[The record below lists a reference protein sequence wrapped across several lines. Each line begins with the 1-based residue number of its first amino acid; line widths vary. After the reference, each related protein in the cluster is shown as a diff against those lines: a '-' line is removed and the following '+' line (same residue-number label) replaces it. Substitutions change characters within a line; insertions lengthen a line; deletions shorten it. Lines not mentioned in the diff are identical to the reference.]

1 MFTPDDFGKESVV
14 YLRKENRTS
23 FLRLLV
29 LIVLIAAAGLGS
41 LAAQTTGTI
50 LGTLK
55 DQSGA
60 VLPGAEITVTNI
72 DTGITRTAT
81 SGARGEFRISAL
93 AVGTYDIQ
101 AGMTGFQSGVRKGIT
116 LTIGREAVVDFSL
129 QVGNVTEQVTVTGE
143 APLIE
148 TTSAV
153 VGGVVDSKQ
162 MRDIPLNARSFIELA
177 VTATTNTV
185 FAEAGDSSATKGFG
199 RKLAI
204 SGQRYSS
211 NSFLLDGADIN
222 DAAGTSGSAAQT
234 VAGVET
240 VREFRVVTNAYDAEY
255 GRHTGGVISA
265 VTKSGENELHGSVF
279 EFMRND
285 NLDAAKWEDNAFN
298 DGLKAEFKRNQFGGS
313 LGGPI
318 IRDRTFFFGSYEGM
332 REREG
337 RTNTYTVPT
346 LETRAGR
353 ILLSSA
359 TCTASG
365 GTVLPGGIC
374 QLTISAN
381 TKPYLE
387 AYPLPNG
394 NALDADRADYTLG
407 NPNVTNQDYYNG
419 RIDHRFSDSDSI
431 FGRITLDNSD
441 RDVPQFNTSELA
453 ETASR
458 YATIEQTHIYSPAV
472 LGRTLFSFNRT
483 SLTFFDIPRDEFPEL
498 LGKSLGSEADVP
510 GIISVTN
517 LSGFGGGSTN
527 PKIHNQNTFQFKEDL
542 SYFKG
547 AHSLKFGA
555 QFERFQFNQR
565 SDFYP
570 GGSFGFTSI
579 ADFLLNNAATA
590 NFIRPG
596 SDDIRGWRENVMG
609 LYLHDD
615 WNVRPGLTLNL
626 GVRYEFIKVPT
637 EVNGKIG
644 TVRDM
649 RDEHFYSLTDQNT
662 DTGDPYFRN
671 PSLKNFAPRIG
682 VVWSPFAAGK
692 TSIRA
697 GFGVFHDQIMP
708 NAYITAGVRMA
719 PYFSVAETFQE
730 NFTPLGLKID
740 FPNMFVTQNALL
752 RQNIGSKPQ
761 ADGFQYEVDQPAVY
775 KWSFDIEQQIV
786 GDLTVEAGYS
796 AGRGTHLIRGA
807 VMLNYTQSALLPNP
821 NGPGQQRFILLNPD
835 GALRNPNYNRMRWR
849 ITDATSDY
857 QAFRLAVNKRFSRG
871 FQLQSSY
878 TFSKSTDDTSTW
890 TGSSDFGDSDRRGY
904 GLDKDHGLSAFD
916 VRNSWSTNFTYE
928 LPGRT
933 LTGPAGA
940 LLGGWITSGV
950 LRFNNGFPLNPEA
963 QQARS
968 RIRINNVNTDFT
980 MRFVEGSSID
990 LVPGGKQNA
999 VSAQNPDAYID
1010 ISQYAYPATNCV
1022 RDRATPCD
1030 PALPVGAFL
1039 GNLGRNTLISPGVA
1053 SLDFTLMKETK
1064 LPIISENSSL
1074 QLRWELF
1081 NLFNRPNF
1089 GSPSLTLFARSGA
1102 VQGGAGR
1109 IESTRSNARQMQF
1122 AVRMSF

>member
-23 FLRLLV
+23 ILRLLV
-29 LIVLIAAAGLGS
+29 LIVLIAVAGLGS

-72 DTGITRTAT
+72 DTGISRTAT
-81 SGARGEFRISAL
+81 SGARGEYRISGL

-101 AGMTGFQSGVRKGIT
+101 AGLAGFQSGVRKGIT

-265 VTKSGENELHGSVF
+265 VTKSGTNELHGSAF

-298 DGLKAEFKRNQFGGS
+298 DGQKAEFKRNQFGGS

-318 IRDRTFFFGSYEGM
+318 IRDRTFFFGSFEGM

-337 RTNTYTVPT
+337 NTATYTVPS
-346 LETRAGR
+346 LALRQAVANGTRA
-353 ILLSSA
+353 IDPA
-359 TCTASG
+359 
-365 GTVLPGGIC
+365 
-374 QLTISAN
+374 
-381 TKPYLE
+381 TKPYFE

-394 NALDADRADYTLG
+394 RVIDADRADYTISNG
-407 NPNVTNQDYYNG
+407 NVTNQDYYSG
-419 RIDHRFSDSDSI
+419 RVDHRFSDADSI
-431 FGRITLDNSD
+431 FGRITVDNSD
-441 RDVPQFNTSELA
+441 RNLPQFNTSQLA

-472 LGRTLFSFNRT
+472 LGRTMFSFNRT
-483 SLTFFDIPRDEFPEL
+483 SLTFFDIPRDDFPAF

-510 GIISVTN
+510 GIIGITN
-517 LSGFGGGSTN
+517 LTGFGGGSTN

-570 GGSFGFTSI
+570 GGSFSFSSI
-579 ADFLLNNAATA
+579 GDFLVNRPNTA

-609 LYLHDD
+609 FYLHDD

-649 RDEHFYSLTDQNT
+649 RD
-662 DTGDPYFRN
+662 
-671 PSLKNFAPRIG
+671 
-682 VVWSPFAAGK
+682 
-692 TSIRA
+692 
-697 GFGVFHDQIMP
+697 
-708 NAYITAGVRMA
+708 
-719 PYFSVAETFQE
+719 
-730 NFTPLGLKID
+730 
-740 FPNMFVTQNALL
+740 
-752 RQNIGSKPQ
+752 
-761 ADGFQYEVDQPAVY
+761 
-775 KWSFDIEQQIV
+775 
-786 GDLTVEAGYS
+786 
-796 AGRGTHLIRGA
+796 
-807 VMLNYTQSALLPNP
+807 
-821 NGPGQQRFILLNPD
+821 
-835 GALRNPNYNRMRWR
+835 
-849 ITDATSDY
+849 
-857 QAFRLAVNKRFSRG
+857 
-871 FQLQSSY
+871 
-878 TFSKSTDDTSTW
+878 
-890 TGSSDFGDSDRRGY
+890 
-904 GLDKDHGLSAFD
+904 
-916 VRNSWSTNFTYE
+916 
-928 LPGRT
+928 
-933 LTGPAGA
+933 
-940 LLGGWITSGV
+940 
-950 LRFNNGFPLNPEA
+950 
-963 QQARS
+963 
-968 RIRINNVNTDFT
+968 
-980 MRFVEGSSID
+980 
-990 LVPGGKQNA
+990 
-999 VSAQNPDAYID
+999 
-1010 ISQYAYPATNCV
+1010 
-1022 RDRATPCD
+1022 
-1030 PALPVGAFL
+1030 
-1039 GNLGRNTLISPGVA
+1039 
-1053 SLDFTLMKETK
+1053 
-1064 LPIISENSSL
+1064 
-1074 QLRWELF
+1074 
-1081 NLFNRPNF
+1081 
-1089 GSPSLTLFARSGA
+1089 
-1102 VQGGAGR
+1102 
-1109 IESTRSNARQMQF
+1109 
-1122 AVRMSF
+1122 